1 MIWSAPLVSL
11 LALGVSAAP
20 HPAPAK
26 PVTVPLTR
34 RQLSKR
40 DHDLA
45 WAKSQGKWLNDKWSG
60 TRKRASGIND
70 LVNKGTDSSYYGS
83 IAVGTPPVAFN
94 VILDTGSSDLWLASS
109 TCFTGC
115 HGVPTFHAS
124 ASSTFR
130 NLTTTF
136 AIRYGSGQA
145 AGELGSDSIQMAG
158 FQVTGQ
164 TFALADQV
172 STGLLSS
179 PISGLMG
186 LGWSTIAASGA
197 TPMWE
202 ALARGGQWTEPV
214 MSFFLTRFINVNGAG
229 SQEPGGEFMMGGTNT
244 SLYTGD
250 IDYVNIPSG
259 QESYWLIPLTGLTVN
274 GASVLSNSVNAAI
287 DTGTTLVGGP
297 PDAIAAIFAQI
308 PNSQLGTGDLEGYY
322 LYPCTTSVTVTMTF
336 SSRTWTINPAD
347 FLLMRAS
354 SSLCVGAFFSLSL
367 SGSAPQ
373 WIVGDTFLK
382 NVYSVYRFNPPSVG
396 FANLSSNALA
406 QNHLG
411 GSLPSATI
419 GSSPAAATGV
429 GSQFPN
435 GAVGGGGAA
444 MSIAAAMGAGMLGAM
459 LL

>member
-20 HPAPAK
+20 SPAPAK

-40 DHDLA
+40 AHDLD
-45 WAKSQGKWLNDKWSG
+45 WAKSQGKWINDKWSG
-60 TRKRASGIND
+60 SPRKRASGVNE

-109 TCFTGC
+109 TCYTGC
-115 HGVPTFHAS
+115 RGVPTFDAS
-124 ASSTFR
+124 RSSTFR
-130 NLTTTF
+130 NLTTPF

-145 AGELGSDSIQMAG
+145 AGELGSDSVQMAG

-172 STGLLSS
+172 SNGLLSS

-202 ALARGGQWTEPV
+202 TLARGTQWTEPV
-214 MSFFLTRFINVNGAG
+214 MSFFLTRFIDVDGAKA
-229 SQEPGGEFMMGGTNT
+229 QEPGGEFMMGGTNT
-244 SLYTGD
+244 NFYTGD
-250 IDYVNIPSG
+250 IDYVNIPNN
-259 QESYWLIPLTGLTVN
+259 QESYWLIPLTGLSVN
-274 GASVLSNSVNAAI
+274 GANVLSGSVNAAI

-297 PDAIAAIFAQI
+297 PDSVAAIFAQI
-308 PNSQLGTGDLEGYY
+308 PNSQPGTGDLQGYY
-322 LYPCTTSVTVTMTF
+322 LYPCSTSVTITMTF

-354 SSLCVGAFFSLSL
+354 NSLCVGAFFALSL

-406 QNHLG
+406 QNKLG
-411 GSLPSATI
+411 GALPSATI
-419 GSSPAAATGV
+419 GSSPVTATG
-429 GSQFPN
+429 SAANN
-435 GAVGGGGAA
+435 GAVGVGGAG
-444 MSIAAAMGAGMLGAM
+444 MSIAAAVGAGMLGAI